1 MNLHYSLAHEN
12 YKQAH
17 GIFSKTFAMDQ
28 LEINQQTIALISA
41 RRDWAALQLLL
52 KADEDMTLT
61 VKNRPSFTPHGPL
74 VNVRIEVDLDGFPDS
89 DLSVMPV
96 GYVEDDDRQYRPD
109 VLLEDDTVFVERL
122 KVQPVWIEAAVSADR
137 SPGIYQGTIRIYT
150 HKMFEDEILA
160 RTMTFTLRVYDVAL
174 DDPGDNRFYLNL
186 WLHMSNI
193 ARKHE
198 VPLWS
203 DRHFEILEHYVRSLA
218 QLGQK
223 SVMLFVSEIPWS
235 GQNCFKIVNNLSD
248 LFEYSMVRI
257 SRSAAG
263 EFRYDFSVLEKY
275 IDLCSRY
282 GISREIEVHG
292 LLNIWTCPAEGYA
305 GPAADY
311 PDAIRLRYLDEA
323 DGCGKYMKL
332 GAEIRQYMQAL
343 EQFFV
348 RKGIVD
354 IVRITADEPG
364 DILAYQLRVQALK
377 EIVPRMKIKTI
388 VGHPEFLSRLDCFAG
403 EEMDLIVHLEAA
415 CDDWAAWQ
423 KCQNRIS
430 GLKGYYVCCGPQRP
444 NTFISSPLL
453 ECRLIGLV
461 AAFMGFDG
469 FLRWNYTVWPDKPR
483 ERISY
488 KYPVWQAGDTN
499 FVYPANNGRPLL
511 SLRYKNLKRGIE
523 DYALIRRLQ
532 DLHPDSARII
542 AQIRDRV
549 FKIQDIALL
558 SAKSRKKPD
567 ELFSMNGED
576 YAEMKRTV
584 LEALESLSN

>member
-1 MNLHYSLAHEN
+1 MTLQYSLVREN
-12 YKQAH
+12 YKQTH
-17 GIFSKTFAMDQ
+17 GIFNKSIAMDQ
-28 LEINQQTIALISA
+28 LEVNQQTLALVAA
-41 RRDWAALQLLL
+41 RKDWAAFQLLL
-52 KADEDMTLT
+52 KSDDDMTLT
-61 VKNRPSFTPHGPL
+61 VRNCPNFSPQGPL
-74 VNVRIEVDLDGFPDS
+74 VNVRLKVSLDGFPES
-89 DLSVMPV
+89 TLSVLPV
-96 GYVEDDDRQYRPD
+96 GYVEDDDRLCRSD
-109 VLLEDDTVFVERL
+109 ILLEDDTVYVERL
-122 KVQPVWIEAAVSADR
+122 KVQPVWIEAAVPSDAP
-137 SPGIYQGTIRIYT
+137 PGTYQGTICIYT

-160 RTMTFTLRVYDVAL
+160 KTMTFSLQVYDVVL

-198 VPLWS
+198 VALWS
-203 DRHFEILEHYVRSLA
+203 DRHFEILEHYVRSQA

-223 SVMLFVSEIPWS
+223 SVMLIVSEIPWS
-235 GQNCFKIVNNLSD
+235 GQNCYRIVNNLSD

-257 SRSAAG
+257 IRSTSG
-263 EFRYDFSVLEKY
+263 EFRYDFSVLDKY
-275 IDLCSRY
+275 IDLCFSC

-292 LLNIWTCPAEGYA
+292 LLNIWTSPDAGYS

-311 PDAIRLRYLDEA
+311 PDAIRLRYLDES
-323 DGCGKYMKL
+323 DGCGKYMKC

-348 RKGIVD
+348 QKGIVD
-354 IVRITADEPG
+354 KVRITADEPG
-364 DILAYQLRVQALK
+364 DIKDYKRRVQALK
-377 EIVPRMKIKTI
+377 EIVPMIKIKTI
-388 VGHPEFLSRLDCFAG
+388 VGHPEFLSQMDFFAG

-415 CDDWAAWQ
+415 CDDWASWQ
-423 KCQNRIS
+423 KSRNMIS

-461 AAFMGFDG
+461 AVFMGFDG
-469 FLRWNYTVWPDKPR
+469 FLRWNYTAWPDKPR
-483 ERISY
+483 ERLSY

-532 DLHPDSARII
+532 ELHPDSDRITS
-542 AQIRDRV
+542 QIRDRI
-549 FKIQDIALL
+549 FKNQDIAQL
-558 SAKSRKKPD
+558 SAKSRKRSD
-567 ELFSMNGED
+567 ELFSMDGED
-576 YAEMKRTV
+576 YAEMKQTV
-584 LEALESLSN
+584 LEALESL